1 MTSPDASKEAPRQ
14 REPGDW
20 YELGAPIGDLG
31 HCLSQ
36 SGVRSESNVATQ
48 PSMATASCMV
58 PVCWELAEYIV
69 GSPVKVK
76 FPEKRP
82 AATTLELSALVSTDQ
97 APSWPRPPK

>member
-1 MTSPDASKEAPRQ
+1 MISFDSSKAAPRQ
-14 REPGDW
+14 REA
-20 YELGAPIGDLG
+20 YAVAPIVDSGQRVT
-31 HCLSQ
+31 Q
-36 SGVRSESNVATQ
+36 SGLRSESNVPTQ
-48 PSMATASCMV
+48 PSMVTPSCMV